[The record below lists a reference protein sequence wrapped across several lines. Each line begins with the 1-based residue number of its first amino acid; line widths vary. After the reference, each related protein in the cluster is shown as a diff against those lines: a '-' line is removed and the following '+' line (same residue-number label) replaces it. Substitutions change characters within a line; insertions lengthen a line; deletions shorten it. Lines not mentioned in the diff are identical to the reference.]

1 MVHLHGNQQK
11 SKCVLETKSLQWEL
25 GQRVA
30 GQHLDLGETQGSKL
44 QELPGRAH
52 DHNLVG
58 VQLELEGLILLL
70 LT

>member
-1 MVHLHGNQQK
+1 MALK
-11 SKCVLETKSLQWEL
+11 KKESLFLEPMSSYLKH
-25 GQRVA
+25 GQRIA
-30 GQHLDLGETQGSKL
+30 GQDLELGETQGSKL

-58 VQLELEGLILLL
+58 VQLKLEGLILLL

>member
-1 MVHLHGNQQK
+1 MALK
-11 SKCVLETKSLQWEL
+11 KKESLFLEPMSSYLKH
-25 GQRVA
+25 GQRIA
-30 GQHLDLGETQGSKL
+30 GQDLELGETQGSKL

-58 VQLELEGLILLL
+58 VHVQLKLEGLILLL

>member
-1 MVHLHGNQQK
+1 MTGD
-11 SKCVLETKSLQWEL
+11 CI
-25 GQRVA
+25 A
-30 GQHLDLGETQGSKL
+30 GQDLELGETQGSKL

-58 VQLELEGLILLL
+58 VQLKLEGLILLL